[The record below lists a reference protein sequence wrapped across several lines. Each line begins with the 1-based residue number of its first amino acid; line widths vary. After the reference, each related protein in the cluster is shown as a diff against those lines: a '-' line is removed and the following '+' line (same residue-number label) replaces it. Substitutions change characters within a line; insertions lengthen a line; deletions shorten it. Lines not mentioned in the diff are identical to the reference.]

1 MLNVETVN
9 ESVGWF
15 VNGVVRP
22 EIVILILLS
31 APTVKAWS

>member
-1 MLNVETVN
+1 MLNVETVK

-22 EIVILILLS
+22 EIVIEILLS
-31 APTVKAWS
+31 ALTVKVWS